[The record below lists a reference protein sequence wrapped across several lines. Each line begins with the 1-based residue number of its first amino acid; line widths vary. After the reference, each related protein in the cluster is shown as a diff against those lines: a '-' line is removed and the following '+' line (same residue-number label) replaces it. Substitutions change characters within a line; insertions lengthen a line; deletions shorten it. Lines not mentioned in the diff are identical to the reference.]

1 MSELV
6 KTMIEDEDDA
16 DDDADGESRPPAT
29 KAFHIFDSRR
39 VHDLPPAQ
47 PAPLKIHA
55 RPRTPPSHVSA
66 LVFRRPIL
74 PQMMSRRSRCRT

>member
-29 KAFHIFDSRR
+29 KAFHILTPVAFMTC
-39 VHDLPPAQ
+39 
-47 PAPLKIHA
+47 
-55 RPRTPPSHVSA
+55 RPRSPLH
-66 LVFRRPIL
+66 
-74 PQMMSRRSRCRT
+74 